1 MRLSLRT
8 KTIAGTAII
17 EATLLVVLIVTS
29 LSFINS
35 LTGDSVLKRTST
47 TINLF
52 ASTTKDALLTLDLA
66 SLEASVQ
73 ELMTNPDIAYVRVID
88 NQQRI
93 LAVSG
98 DTSSLSSG
106 FTADTTLANVNDG
119 VFDSN
124 RRIVVSGHYYGEI
137 QLGIDIGYVQSSLIQ
152 IRNWIVSLAL
162 IELGLVALFSY
173 GLGTYLTSQL
183 NTLRQG
189 AKDIVN
195 AIKTSNFNTAPIAEK
210 GHDELTELA
219 KTFNLLVKNLETEYQ
234 SRLEAENELSQLNQ
248 SLEEKIARRTQALS
262 EKNELLEQSN
272 KELKETQQQLF
283 QAEKMASVGQ
293 LAAGVAHEINNPVG
307 FVSSNLNTLTDYLS
321 MFQILMTLVKKL
333 QPDADIE
340 AQKALITEIHQF
352 YAQHDFDF
360 ISEDV
365 TPLIEESVEGLARV
379 SEIVKG
385 LKVFSRIDSDEKQW
399 FDLNHC
405 LNTTLTMVNNKL
417 KYICKVE
424 KQFAD
429 LPRVYFNVGKLTQV
443 FTNLLINAGQAIEAT
458 GKQGVIT
465 VHTYLQGKQVIVD
478 ITDTGC
484 GISEENLEKLFNP
497 FFTTKPEGQGTGLG
511 LSITYGIIQEHG
523 GSIEVTSKEGEGSR
537 FIITLPV
544 GDNSQPLQTQTNE
557 AQ

>member
-29 LSFINS
+29 LSFINN

-106 FTADTTLANVNDG
+106 FTADTTLSNVNDG

-234 SRLEAENELSQLNQ
+234 SRLEAENELTQLNQ

-262 EKNELLEQSN
+262 EKNDLLEQSN

-333 QPDADIE
+333 EPEADVE

-458 GKQGVIT
+458 GKQGVIS

>member
-35 LTGDSVLKRTST
+35 LTEDSVLKRTST
-47 TINLF
+47 TTNLF

-73 ELMTNPDIAYVRVID
+73 ELMTNPDIAYVRIVD

-98 DTSSLSSG
+98 DTTSLSSG
-106 FTADTTLANVNDG
+106 FTADTTLASVNDG

-234 SRLEAENELSQLNQ
+234 SRLEAENELTQLNQ

-262 EKNELLEQSN
+262 EKNDLLEQSN

-458 GKQGVIT
+458 GKQGIIT

>member
-29 LSFINS
+29 LSFINN

-234 SRLEAENELSQLNQ
+234 SRLEAENELTQLNQ

>member
-29 LSFINS
+29 LSFINN

-73 ELMTNPDIAYVRVID
+73 ELMTNPDIAYVRIID

>member
-35 LTGDSVLKRTST
+35 LTEDSVLKRTST
-47 TINLF
+47 TTNLF

-98 DTSSLSSG
+98 DTSSLTSG
-106 FTADTTLANVNDG
+106 FTADTTLASVNDG

-195 AIKTSNFNTAPIAEK
+195 AIK
-210 GHDELTELA
+210 
-219 KTFNLLVKNLETEYQ
+219 
-234 SRLEAENELSQLNQ
+234 NQ
-248 SLEEKIARRTQALS
+248 
-262 EKNELLEQSN
+262 
-272 KELKETQQQLF
+272 
-283 QAEKMASVGQ
+283 
-293 LAAGVAHEINNPVG
+293 
-307 FVSSNLNTLTDYLS
+307 
-321 MFQILMTLVKKL
+321 
-333 QPDADIE
+333 
-340 AQKALITEIHQF
+340 
-352 YAQHDFDF
+352 
-360 ISEDV
+360 
-365 TPLIEESVEGLARV
+365 
-379 SEIVKG
+379 
-385 LKVFSRIDSDEKQW
+385 
-399 FDLNHC
+399 
-405 LNTTLTMVNNKL
+405 
-417 KYICKVE
+417 
-424 KQFAD
+424 
-429 LPRVYFNVGKLTQV
+429 
-443 FTNLLINAGQAIEAT
+443 
-458 GKQGVIT
+458 
-465 VHTYLQGKQVIVD
+465 
-478 ITDTGC
+478 
-484 GISEENLEKLFNP
+484 
-497 FFTTKPEGQGTGLG
+497 
-511 LSITYGIIQEHG
+511 
-523 GSIEVTSKEGEGSR
+523 
-537 FIITLPV
+537 
-544 GDNSQPLQTQTNE
+544 
-557 AQ
+557 